1 MQENTQLVIGENSA
15 APFLPVHSR
24 NPVGIKMVQRT
35 LLVKMV
41 QRNFL
46 RSIRSFNRI
55 FDELCTTQRETET
68 WTGLDVLQISFVKFY
83 LFMSFRLNNQIALN

>member
-24 NPVGIKMVQRT
+24 NPVGIKMVQR
-35 LLVKMV
+35 
-41 QRNFL
+41 NFL

-55 FDELCTTQRETET
+55 FDELCTIQRETET